1 MTRALL
7 LALPLLGLG
16 CSAVGGYL
24 RDRGAD
30 AADVLKLQG
39 SVGLGL
45 AADAKLGDALHLGL
59 GYADVR
65 KVGFSG
71 REGVWLRDRE
81 VGFPVSL
88 LLWVGALRDGRVNR
102 LGHLHANVDELWQL
116 RPARWGEVEVG
127 AFLGVLGVRV
137 GVSLVELV
145 DLLAGLVGFDPLAD
159 DRGLEPPPGELPEEE
174 GQWLVGD
181 LHDHCR
187 PPDREHHATSSPE
200 ETAEL
205 AATNGLDFVG
215 INPHF
220 WNGGR
225 LIPGGKHAEFVA
237 ELQRLAARDD
247 LPLLIPGFEATFR
260 RGHVHWGPEHE
271 LTAPTGHAPP
281 QSFVEVHD
289 VPVPKGHALILFPT
303 LEGLARRM
311 REAEGLEREA
321 AVAQWLALPRSERL
335 WIPTHPQHE
344 RLGVPF
350 FPDWAAHWPG
360 IAGPPAP
367 RLLRVAA
374 DAPLREA
381 PAGDAAA
388 IGSVTQGQRVVG
400 VGSHEGWVQT
410 YRPGDVVTDNAG
422 QRAHRVGWVPEDAV
436 EERPEDQPVHG
447 IFDVPFDGLE
457 AISGILHLAEAAVGR
472 GDDERAWEQVFAT
485 LDRLIQRDRRR
496 YTVTAGSDNHRDL
509 IFPTLWVFARE
520 RSTRAVFE
528 ALRMGRVCVGGED
541 ARWFR
546 ARSDREAAWR
556 YVGAALDAER
566 EVELRWRGAA
576 ELFVDGVS
584 QGTLRDGFVHTIEPD
599 SFHAYR
605 IVSGRSH
612 SAWIYVNLPE

>member
-1 MTRALL
+1 MSRALL

-65 KVGFSG
+65 KAGFSG
-71 REGVWLRDRE
+71 RAGVWLRDRE

-88 LLWVGALRDGRVNR
+88 LLWVGALRDGRVSR
-102 LGHLHANVDELWQL
+102 LGHLHANVDELWHL
-116 RPARWGEVEVG
+116 RPARWGEVEAGV
-127 AFLGVLGVRV
+127 FLGVLGVRV
-137 GVSLVELV
+137 GVSLIELA

-159 DRGLEPPPGELPEEE
+159 DRGLEPPPAELPEEG

-187 PPDREHHATSSPE
+187 PPDRARHATSSPE
-200 ETAEL
+200 ESAEL

-215 INPHF
+215 INPHL
-220 WNGGR
+220 WNSGR
-225 LIPGGKHAEFVA
+225 LLADGEHAEFVA
-237 ELQRLAARDD
+237 ELQRLAERDD

-260 RGHVHWGPEHE
+260 RGVVHWGPEH
-271 LTAPTGHAPP
+271 A
-281 QSFVEVHD
+281 VEPGD
-289 VPVPKGHALILFPT
+289 VDPHLLSLPKGHALILFPT
-303 LEGLARRM
+303 LDELALHM
-311 REAEGLEREA
+311 REAEGLEREQA
-321 AVAQWLALPRSERL
+321 IAQWLALPRDRRL
-335 WIPTHPQHE
+335 WIPTHPLHE
-344 RLGVPF
+344 RLAVPF
-350 FPDWAAHWPG
+350 FPDWAADWPG
-360 IAGPPAP
+360 VASPPMP
-367 RLLRVAA
+367 RLLRARA
-374 DAPLREA
+374 DAPLRAA
-381 PAGDAAA
+381 PAADAAA
-388 IGSVTQGQRVVG
+388 IGSATPGQRWVG
-400 VGSHEGWVQT
+400 VGSHDGWVQT
-410 YRPGDVVTDNAG
+410 YRPGDVVADAAG
-422 QRAHRVGWVPEDAV
+422 NRAHRIGWLPDDAL
-436 EERPEDQPVHG
+436 EERPEDQPFRG
-447 IFDVPFDGLE
+447 IFDAPLDGLE

-472 GDDERAWEQVFAT
+472 GDAERAQEQVFAT
-485 LDRLIQRDRRR
+485 LDARIQRDRRR

-509 IFPTLWVFARE
+509 ILPTLWVFARE

-528 ALRMGRVCVGGED
+528 ALRLGRVCVGGEE

-546 ARSDREAAWR
+546 ARTDREPAWR
-556 YVGAALDAER
+556 YVGAALTAER

-605 IVSGRSH
+605 IVSGPSH
-612 SAWIYVNLPE
+612 SAWIYANLPE